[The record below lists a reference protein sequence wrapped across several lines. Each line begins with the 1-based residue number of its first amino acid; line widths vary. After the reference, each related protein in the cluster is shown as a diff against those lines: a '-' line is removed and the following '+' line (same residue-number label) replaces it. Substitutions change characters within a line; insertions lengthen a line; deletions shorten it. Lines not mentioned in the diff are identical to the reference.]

1 MQIVERSLNT
11 KRVVEMFDSIVDY
24 VVLNK
29 GTKEKSEIL
38 LNLGFE
44 MDELVCFGVSRDELD
59 EYKEGL
65 SHFPP
70 QASLWGEVM

>member
-65 SHFPP
+65 SH
-70 QASLWGEVM
+70 